1 MDAGAD
7 ADVEMET
14 DEESADEGRSGE
26 ESEHEGSRRE
36 NFDPVVDRQNI
47 ARSDPHGPFEVT
59 ALWELLRSPRY
70 EVTVPLKG
78 GGRRAHAPAPP
89 RALGE
94 GGISHFRSLRCLLSC
109 RVKLRLGWRW
119 AELLGLLAAALDKS
133 MAALAGGS
141 GPIDLGDA
149 PCSRSQH
156 ANAIL
161 SHATYLL
168 GIVHMQS
175 RGGRP
180 PPPRCTV
187 QPAKCTVKENS
198 TGVPAEQLL
207 FARFHSDASA
217 VLRLLLA
224 RWADGSPDE
233 ATLAQNKGLVD
244 ELREAGTRIGR
255 SLPRE
260 RSSLTKAQW
269 RKQALLL
276 FKGSGGAFL
285 QEEASGAVDVL
296 ENLCDYLLQWHDGQ
310 GEIAPEY
317 SFEDMHTHAFA
328 EDSVLKR
335 ILQLLWQLRD
345 RGIDVRS
352 RPRKKPLKKG
362 KHSSYYKARCAVPAA
377 ASSDASSGDDDEELP
392 ARSVAA
398 GAGGGSGASDDS
410 DEEEQLL
417 RAASSLVAARGDG
430 AAAASAGQSGRAES
444 PSLVDRGG
452 GERDRGGGSSGA
464 CGEASDREAADLLM
478 QMQVTGG
485 SAGDGGSAAE
495 RLDGANPTRET
506 RPHDEARPQGE
517 TRPQDEAR
525 PQGEMRAQVSS
536 LARSKLR
543 HLKATRSASG
553 KFSDF
558 YVDFMHDVLGTGE
571 KAVDVAAWSELGAEW
586 RQLVQKYRTYVAG
599 SPLLA
604 PLLQEV
610 PRDMRRLD
618 HPDASKNWPYIPA
631 AGDSDAPDDLITGAW
646 RLRMGG
652 TGCLTQEGFLGQSPQ
667 LFAELQE
674 LIGDWCRDL
683 QLPRR
688 AASSGPPRSPA
699 RAGRAGGDDSAGG
712 EPQTP
717 FRTRL
722 PRAETPTP
730 SPAPSPSPA
739 PAEASAAPP
748 RPSRRAQKRDRGY
761 RLSLS
766 IIPLVH
772 LLRIG
777 SQKAAPSYA
786 RLRALLDWC
795 DKVPLASMEMR
806 SGLREQGFI
815 RSQAMMDFL
824 LKRALRRQVV
834 RASLS
839 VTHRHPHLLRLHSSP
854 RLHHPHAASRPS
866 AALASYALALVFLAV
881 LCVCRVKTSK

>member
-14 DEESADEGRSGE
+14 DGESEEEGRSGE

-47 ARSDPHGPFEVT
+47 ARSDPSGPFEVT

-70 EVTVPLKG
+70 EMTVPLKG
-78 GGRRAHAPAPP
+78 GGRRVHAPASP
-89 RALGE
+89 RVLGE
-94 GGISHFRSLRCLLSC
+94 GGISRFRSLRCVLSC

-119 AELLGLLAAALDKS
+119 AELLGLVAAALDTS
-133 MAALAGGS
+133 MAALACDS

-149 PCSRSQH
+149 PCSRPQH

-161 SHATYLL
+161 THATYLL
-168 GIVHMQS
+168 GVVQMQS

-180 PPPRCTV
+180 PPPQCTV
-187 QPAKCTVKENS
+187 QPAKCAVKENS

-224 RWADGSPDE
+224 RWADGARGSPAE
-233 ATLAQNKGLVD
+233 LALAQNKGLVD
-244 ELREAGTRIGR
+244 ELREAGTRVGR
-255 SLPRE
+255 SLPLEPR
-260 RSSLTKAQW
+260 SLTKAQW

-276 FKGSGGAFL
+276 LKGSGGGFL
-285 QEEASGAVDVL
+285 QEEASDAVDVL
-296 ENLCDYLLQWHDGQ
+296 EKLCEYLLQWHDGQ

-345 RGIDVRS
+345 RRIDIRS
-352 RPRKKPLKKG
+352 RPRSTSLRTG
-362 KHSSYYKARCAVPAA
+362 KHPSYYKARFAVAAA
-377 ASSDASSGDDDEELP
+377 ASSDASSNNDDEELP

-410 DEEEQLL
+410 DEEAELL
-417 RAASSLVAARGDG
+417 RAASNLVAARGDD
-430 AAAASAGQSGRAES
+430 AAAASAGQAGRAES
-444 PSLVDRGG
+444 PLLVDRGG

-464 CGEASDREAADLLM
+464 CGEETDREAADLLM
-478 QMQVTGG
+478 QMQATGG

-543 HLKATRSASG
+543 HLKATLSASG
-553 KFSDF
+553 QFSAF
-558 YVDFMHDVLGTGE
+558 YVDFIHDVLGTGE
-571 KAVDVAAWSELGAEW
+571 KAVDIAAWSELGAEW
-586 RQLVQKYRTYVAG
+586 RQLVQKYRTYAAG

-604 PLLQEV
+604 PLLQGV
-610 PRDMRRLD
+610 PQDMRRLD
-618 HPDASKNWPYIPA
+618 HPNPSRNWPYLPA
-631 AGDSDAPDDLITGAW
+631 SDDSDAPDDLIAGAW

-652 TGCLTQEGFLGQSPQ
+652 TGCLTQEGFLSQSPQ

-674 LIGDWCRDL
+674 LIRDWCRDL
-683 QLPRR
+683 QLPPR
-688 AASSGPPRSPA
+688 AASGGPPRSPA

-717 FRTRL
+717 FRTRS
-722 PRAETPTP
+722 PRAERPTSEP

-739 PAEASAAPP
+739 PAEASVAPP

-834 RASLS
+834 RASLPA
-839 VTHRHPHLLRLHSSP
+839 THCKHRALRHPHSP
-854 RLHHPHAASRPS
+854 PPPS
-866 AALASYALALVFLAV
+866 L
-881 LCVCRVKTSK
+881 